1 MLDKTL
7 LQDGTL
13 DPWCIMYSFKDRW
26 FLIIIVLVCFALS
39 VHPSVL
45 LLFFNLD
52 YKVTI
57 YLKPS
62 CKKERFSSEHKVG
75 LDYLQDFGLIVCFLS
90 NHNGNIN
97 TLD

>member
-7 LQDGTL
+7 LQDGRL

-39 VHPSVL
+39 VRRSGL
-45 LLFFNLD
+45 LLIFNLD

-62 CKKERFSSEHKVG
+62 CKEEHFSSEHEAG
-75 LDYLQDFGLIVCFLS
+75 LDHLQDFGVIVFFLS